1 MLSTILTDPF
11 TTPTLLQI
19 TISALAIL
27 IQNTWPRIGEPLH
40 RRRVILALVV
50 CWCNMSDIPDDYRD
64 GIVSRRQAFSSEEE
78 VTPASL
84 KEELIRV
91 GSLFTRVV
99 ERDADVKSELD
110 QLAEADPGLAKLL
123 GR

>member
-1 MLSTILTDPF
+1 
-11 TTPTLLQI
+11 
-19 TISALAIL
+19 
-27 IQNTWPRIGEPLH
+27 
-40 RRRVILALVV
+40 
-50 CWCNMSDIPDDYRD
+50 MSDIPDDYRD